1 MARMPRNPNKID
13 YSEGLPNGFERFAI
27 IEDPRT
33 GGNKRHH
40 FGELLFIAI
49 SALVCGVQSFS
60 GMIEFAH
67 LYEDWLKKWIK
78 LPNGIPVAQT
88 LTNLFSILDNE
99 KFSRCV
105 VEHIQFIYPELAKQL
120 IAVDGK
126 SLRGSGF
133 ESSELDH
140 CVSAW
145 AADTGVT
152 LALEFVQQKSNE
164 IPAIPKLLEQLEIKG
179 HVVSVDA
186 MGTQT
191 AIATKI
197 KEKEADYLMALKRNQ
212 GSLHDEVIDQFHFAK
227 TQIQREKSKRWDIH
241 EHVEKSNGRVSTR
254 RVAVTN
260 DLDWMQSSIRKRWN
274 GLSSLIAVELE
285 SYHIAKKKTTK
296 QTRFYISSLDSSAEE
311 FNKLIRQHWSIENG
325 CHWVLDTLYREDHS
339 QVRAKNAAKNFAIL
353 RRIALNLLK
362 IDTSVKKSLPMKQ
375 MRAMA
380 NETYRERIL
389 SLAR

>member
-1 MARMPRNPNKID
+1 MPRNPNKID
-13 YSEGLPNGFERFAI
+13 YSGGLPHGFERFTV

-33 GGNKRHH
+33 GGNRKHH
-40 FGELLFIAI
+40 FGELLFIAV
-49 SALVCGVQSFS
+49 SSLVCGVQSFS

-67 LYEDWLKKWIK
+67 LYKDWLKKWIK

-88 LTNLFSILDNE
+88 MTNLFSILDPQS
-99 KFSRCV
+99 FSKCV
-105 VEHIQFIYPELAKQL
+105 VEHIKDIYPELAKQL

-126 SLRGSGF
+126 SLRGSHTD
-133 ESSELDH
+133 SSELDH

-164 IPAIPKLLEQLEIKG
+164 IPAIPKLLQQLEIKG

-191 AIATKI
+191 AIATQI
-197 KEKEADYLMALKRNQ
+197 KQQEGDYLMALKRNQ
-212 GSLHDEVIDQFHFAK
+212 GKLHDEVIDQFHYAK
-227 TQIQREKSKRWDIH
+227 TQIEREKSKSWDLH
-241 EHVEKSNGRVSTR
+241 ETVEKSNGRVTTR

-260 DLDWMQSSIRKRWN
+260 DLCWMQKSIRKRWY
-274 GLSSLIAVELE
+274 GLSSLVAIESE
-285 SYHIAKKKTTK
+285 SYDIQKKKTTR
-296 QTRFYISSLDSSAEE
+296 QTRFYISSLEASAEE
-311 FNKLIRQHWSIENG
+311 FQKLIRQHWSIENG

-353 RRIALNLLK
+353 RRVAVNLLK
-362 IDTSVKKSLPMKQ
+362 IDHSIKKSLPMKQ

-380 NETYRERIL
+380 SEEYREKILTL
-389 SLAR
+389 SLTR